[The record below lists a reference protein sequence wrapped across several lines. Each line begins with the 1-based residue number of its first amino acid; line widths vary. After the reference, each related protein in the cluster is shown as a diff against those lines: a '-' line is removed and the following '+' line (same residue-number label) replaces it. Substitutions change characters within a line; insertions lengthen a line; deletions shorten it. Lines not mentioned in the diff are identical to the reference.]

1 MIKKP
6 FFGFGKPKL
15 DYAGISGLEQGEV
28 KEIPLPERA
37 VLFVEA
43 PHPTVSD
50 ISFQV
55 GDEIKTGQNLKV
67 SPFSKSTFTS
77 TVTGAITDI
86 SKKTGY
92 LGKTFLSVSIDVSET
107 DQWDDAFSLAV
118 QTSEPE
124 KAGPYLN
131 GLPGISDM
139 DALIHPETPL
149 KTIVVNG
156 MDKDLLVTT
165 QQMVVKSQADDLK
178 EGIGYLKKITGNP
191 KVILVV
197 PPDLSAE
204 AAKSGAQVQTITPSY
219 PNSLPE
225 MIMKDVLN
233 QVVPAGTDCSSLGV
247 GFITAEGVAALK
259 SAVTEGKPPVTK
271 MVTVIGKN
279 EKTQVVRVRMGTPI
293 KAVLQ
298 FLNTGALQI
307 PLEQGDR
314 LAIGG
319 PMTGRSIYTEDMP
332 VLQDTD
338 AIMVQGKDQLALNA
352 NDPCVNCG
360 ECIRACP
367 VQIPVNMLVR
377 LLENSHYEE
386 AAQEYDLF
394 SCIECGLCSYVC
406 EAKIPVFHY
415 IMLGKYELSLMEQAE
430 ESVNG

>member
-15 DYAGISGLEQGEV
+15 DYAGIEGLEQGEV
-28 KEIPLPERA
+28 KEIPLPGSA

-50 ISFQV
+50 VSFQV

-118 QTSEPE
+118 QTPE
-124 KAGPYLN
+124 LEKTGPYLN
-131 GLPGISDM
+131 GLPGISNI

-165 QQMVVKSQADDLK
+165 QQMVVKSQAADLK
-178 EGIGYLKKITGNP
+178 EGIDYLKKLTGDP

-204 AAKSGAQVQTITPSY
+204 AAKSGAQVETITPSY

-247 GFITAEGVAALK
+247 GFINAEGVVALK
-259 SAVTEGKPPVTK
+259 SAVTEGKHPVAK
-271 MVTVIGKN
+271 MVTVIGKD
-279 EKTQVVRVRMGTPI
+279 EKTQVIRVRMGTPI
-293 KAVLQ
+293 KTV
-298 FLNTGALQI
+298 LNTLDI

-314 LAIGG
+314 LVIGG
-319 PMTGRSIYTEDMP
+319 PMTGRSIYTENMP

-367 VQIPVNMLVR
+367 VHIPVNMLVR

-386 AAQEYDLF
+386 AANDYDLL

-415 IMLGKYELSLMEQAE
+415 IMLGKYELTLMEEVE

>member
-15 DYAGISGLEQGEV
+15 DYAGIEGLEQGEV
-28 KEIPLPERA
+28 KIIPLPERA

-77 TVTGAITDI
+77 TVTGTITDI

-107 DQWDDAFSLAV
+107 DQWDDAFSPAV
-118 QTSEPE
+118 QTSELE

-156 MDKDLLVTT
+156 MDKDLLVMT

-178 EGIGYLKKITGNP
+178 EGIDYLKKITGNP

-197 PPDLSAE
+197 PPDLSTE

-225 MIMKDVLN
+225 MIMKNVLN
-233 QVVPAGTDCSSLGV
+233 QVVPAGMDCSSLGV
-247 GFITAEGVAALK
+247 GFINAEGVAALK
-259 SAVTEGKPPVTK
+259 SAITEEKPPVTK
-271 MVTVIGKN
+271 MVTIIGKN
-279 EKTQVVRVRMGTPI
+279 EKTQVIRVRMGTPI
-293 KAVLQ
+293 KAVMS
-298 FLNTGALQI
+298 ALQI
-307 PLEQGDR
+307 PLEEGDR
-314 LAIGG
+314 LVIGG
-319 PMTGRSIYTEDMP
+319 PMTGRNIYTEDMP

-352 NDPCVNCG
+352 DDPCVNCG

-367 VQIPVNMLVR
+367 VCIPVNMLVR

-386 AAQEYDLF
+386 AAKEYDLL

-415 IMLGKYELSLMEQAE
+415 IMLGKYELSLMEEAE

>member
-15 DYAGISGLEQGEV
+15 DYAGIKGLEQGEV
-28 KEIPLPERA
+28 KDIPLPKQA

-50 ISFQV
+50 ISFKV

-107 DQWDDAFSLAV
+107 DQWDDAFSPAV
-118 QTSEPE
+118 QTLELE

-139 DALIHPETPL
+139 DVLIHPETPL

-165 QQMVVKSQADDLK
+165 QQMVVKSQAADLK

-197 PPDLSAE
+197 PPDLSRE

-233 QVVPAGTDCSSLGV
+233 QVVPAGTHCSSLGV
-247 GFITAEGVAALK
+247 GFINAEGVVALK
-259 SAVTEGKPPVTK
+259 SAITEGKPPVTK
-271 MVTVIGKN
+271 LVTVIGKN
-279 EKTQVVRVRMGTPI
+279 EKTQVIRVRVGTPI
-293 KAVLQ
+293 KAVMS
-298 FLNTGALQI
+298 TLQI

-314 LAIGG
+314 LVIGG

-367 VQIPVNMLVR
+367 VRIPVNMLVR
-377 LLENSHYEE
+377 LLENSQYEE
-386 AAQEYDLF
+386 AAQEYDLL

-415 IMLGKYELSLMEQAE
+415 IMLGKYELSLMEEAE